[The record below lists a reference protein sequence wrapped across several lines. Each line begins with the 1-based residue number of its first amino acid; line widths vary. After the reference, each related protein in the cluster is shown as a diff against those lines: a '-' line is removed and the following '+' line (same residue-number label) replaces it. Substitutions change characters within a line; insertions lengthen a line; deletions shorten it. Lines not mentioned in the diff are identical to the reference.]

1 VADREG
7 VVSDYLS
14 ADELADL
21 VGCRPNQRSVMGKW
35 LSDRRWR
42 FVLDR
47 NQFPKVARSY
57 YRKKLGLED
66 DGPSQAF
73 ATGPNLEIRRH
84 A

>member
-1 VADREG
+1 M
-7 VVSDYLS
+7 SDYLS

-21 VGCRPNQRSVMGKW
+21 VGCRPNQRSVMAKW
-35 LSDRRWR
+35 LSERRWR

-47 NQFPKVARSY
+47 NQFPKVARTY
-57 YRKKLGLED
+57 CKKKLGLDED
-66 DGPSQAF
+66 SPSPAF